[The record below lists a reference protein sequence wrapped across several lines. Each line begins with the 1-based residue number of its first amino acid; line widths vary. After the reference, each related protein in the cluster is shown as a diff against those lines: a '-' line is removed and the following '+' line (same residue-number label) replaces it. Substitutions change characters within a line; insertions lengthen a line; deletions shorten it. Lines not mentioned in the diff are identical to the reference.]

1 MTLDD
6 FKHLATGS
14 VLFSLDRI
22 IAPRLVN
29 IFYLLGLAALA
40 LWAISHLFATF
51 SFGFGSGLWG
61 LLEIVVFGL
70 LGFVVLR
77 IVCETLIVFF
87 KANERAAK
95 SATQTSSSSST
106 LIDEVRDA
114 IEELAERDE
123 ESDSDAAALPAGS
136 SATGSA
142 KPSSSSSKSS
152 SGKASSAKSSGSRSQ
167 AAGKSGSSKSGS
179 GTAKSGTSSSR
190 PRRTARRTPPPK
202 ESGSDTTS

>member
-6 FKHLATGS
+6 LKHLATGS
-14 VLFSLDRI
+14 MLFSLDRI

-29 IFYLLGLAALA
+29 ILYLLGLAALA

-51 SFGFGSGLWG
+51 SFGFGAGLWG

-95 SATQTSSSSST
+95 SATHPSAPSST

-114 IEELAERDE
+114 IEELAERE
-123 ESDSDAAALPAGS
+123 EEGAEDTAAHSAGAAPT
-136 SATGSA
+136 SAA
-142 KPSSSSSKSS
+142 KSSSQASKSS
-152 SGKASSAKSSGSRSQ
+152 SKASGAKSTSGGRR
-167 AAGKSGSSKSGS
+167 AAGTSASGKTS
-179 GTAKSGTSSSR
+179 TAKSTGR

-202 ESGSDTTS
+202 EPGGNASS